1 MPEPEPEPEPEPR
14 LTPSAG
20 IAAFDDTG
28 RLLLV
33 HRADDG
39 TWGLP
44 GGRLEVG
51 ESAIECARREFLEET
66 GHEATIAGLL
76 GVYTDPATQTH
87 RYPGGQVAQF
97 VAVVF
102 EGTLGPLVAERDR
115 EATELGTFSATDLPA
130 PLMAADAPVVAD
142 ALSDAARPF
151 VR

>member
-1 MPEPEPEPEPEPR
+1 MAEQSHETGAR

-28 RLLLV
+28 RLLLI
-33 HRADDG
+33 HRSDDG

-51 ESAIECARREFLEET
+51 ESVIECARREFREET
-66 GHEATIAGLL
+66 GHVADVVGLL
-76 GVYTDPATQTH
+76 GVYTDPGSQTH
-87 RYPGGQVAQF
+87 RYPDGHVAQF

-102 EGTLGPLVAERDR
+102 EGHVGPIVAERDS
-115 EATELGTFSATDLPA
+115 EASELGYFSVAELPE
-130 PLMAADAPVVAD
+130 PLMAADAPIVAD
-142 ALSDAARPF
+142 ALSGGARPF